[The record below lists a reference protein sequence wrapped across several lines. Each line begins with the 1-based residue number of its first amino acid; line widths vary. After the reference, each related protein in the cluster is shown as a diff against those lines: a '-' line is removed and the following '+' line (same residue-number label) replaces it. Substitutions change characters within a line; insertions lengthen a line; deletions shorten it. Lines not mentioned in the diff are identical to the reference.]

1 MTELKDRT
9 CEACRAGAPRV
20 TPEEPR
26 EFKPQIP
33 DWDIIEVDGVQRLV
47 RTYKFSNFREALAFT
62 GKVGEIA
69 EAQGHHP
76 TIVTEWGK
84 VTVTWWS
91 RKIKGLHESDFIMA
105 ARTDQLV

>member
-20 TPEEPR
+20 TTEEIR

>member
-9 CEACRAGAPRV
+9 CEACRTGAPRV
-20 TPEEPR
+20 TPEQIR

-33 DWDIIEVDGVQRLV
+33 DWDIVEVDGVQRLV
-47 RTYKFSNFREALAFT
+47 RTYKFPNFREALAFT

-105 ARTDQLV
+105 ARTDQLD

>member
-20 TPEEPR
+20 TPEEIR

-33 DWDIIEVDGVQRLV
+33 DWDIIEVDGIQRLV
-47 RTYKFSNFREALAFT
+47 RTYKFPNFREALVFT
-62 GKVGEIA
+62 GKVGENA

>member
-9 CEACRAGAPRV
+9 CEACRRGAPRV
-20 TPEEPR
+20 TSEEIR

-33 DWDIIEVDGVQRLV
+33 DWDIMEVDGVQRLV
-47 RTYKFSNFREALAFT
+47 RTYEFSNFREALAFT

-76 TIVTEWGK
+76 TIVTEWGR